1 MIGMRA
7 LLYRGFAVFHAAF
20 PVDGVVADLGRT
32 GQRCFIWHSFCH
44 KVDTRE
50 FPHGIAIV
58 NSILGGWVRQV
69 EPDLKQIHPQHFLDP
84 MGGRLRFPA
93 G

>member
-1 MIGMRA
+1 MRA

-32 GQRCFIWHSFCH
+32 AQCCFIWHGFCH

-69 EPDLKQIHPQHFLDP
+69 EPDLKQIHLYHISSLN
-84 MGGRLRFPA
+84 GSGNYSEFPL
-93 G
+93 